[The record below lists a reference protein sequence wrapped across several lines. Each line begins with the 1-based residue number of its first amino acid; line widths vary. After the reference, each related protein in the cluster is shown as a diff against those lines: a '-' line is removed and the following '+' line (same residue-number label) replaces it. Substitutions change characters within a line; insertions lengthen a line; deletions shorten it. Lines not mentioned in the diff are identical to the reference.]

1 MFAAVW
7 GMAAEKRHAEIAGAG
22 FAGLT
27 AAAALARRGW
37 SVRVH
42 EMGEW
47 LRTAGAGIYLYEN
60 ALKVF
65 EAVGAYDAATL
76 GAFAGRAR
84 EMRSQTNTI
93 EPINRLFRH
102 ARR

>member
-1 MFAAVW
+1 MAAVI
-7 GMAAEKRHAEIAGAG
+7 RHAEI
-22 FAGLT
+22 
-27 AAAALARRGW
+27 
-37 SVRVH
+37 
-42 EMGEW
+42 
-47 LRTAGAGIYLYEN
+47 AGAGIYLYEN

-65 EAVGAYDAATL
+65 EAAAAYDAATL

-102 ARR
+102 AGADQGSHGSPGQAHCCPVYS